1 MTHCPVK
8 FRDPGRATA
17 KNRRIGGRRNGG
29 GGVHQLKVERD
40 GLPSL
45 PCKKRGRGIRD
56 ESRFYA
62 VSRDASLTRVIESKR
77 MEYTYIRRNW
87 WANLSRGEFFNF
99 RNGSKPCCALKI
111 VRFLSKTKFLYA
123 QQNKCAYKMCFF
135 FISVVISAYL
145 FYSAWSRLSVDFWN
159 SNNTQLAVLARKVV
173 QVTRPTI
180 IELYHL

>member
-145 FYSAWSRLSVDFWN
+145 FYSA
-159 SNNTQLAVLARKVV
+159 
-173 QVTRPTI
+173 
-180 IELYHL
+180 